1 MKLLQYFLQSIEM
14 NIEAADLVLNVFIFL
29 LQQFG
34 VDINEVQIV
43 LWCNEIGST

>member
-14 NIEAADLVLNVFIFL
+14 NIEADLVLNVFIFL